1 MHFSVIINYPESRTK
16 NQALQNIVCIE
27 SCLIVFTQNI
37 IERNI
42 KIRVLS
48 LNSLE
53 KSQYSNENVYILFL
67 IKVKN

>member
-1 MHFSVIINYPESRTK
+1 MHFSVVMNYPESRTK
-16 NQALQNIVCIE
+16 NQALQNIACIE

-37 IERNI
+37 IEINV

-53 KSQYSNENVYILFL
+53 KSQYSHENFYILFL